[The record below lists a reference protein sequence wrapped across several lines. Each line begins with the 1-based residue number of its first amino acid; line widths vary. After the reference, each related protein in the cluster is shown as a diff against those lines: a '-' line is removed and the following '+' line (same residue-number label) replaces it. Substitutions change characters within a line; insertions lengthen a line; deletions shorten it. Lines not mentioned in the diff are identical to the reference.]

1 MTVEQWL
8 GKDNLLGIDI
18 WMRKY
23 RKGEESFDE
32 WLDRVSGGNKRVKN
46 AIISKK
52 FVPGG
57 RILSNRGIKD
67 TRVTYSNCFMAGS
80 KVLTIDGFKNIEDIA
95 IGDMVLSHDEQFH
108 RVNDIMCREYT
119 GDIYCLE
126 SINFMEPIKCT
137 PNHKIL
143 TNHGWKRADRILACS
158 EQIKA
163 QDKIKMAQHHMIKFT
178 PKIVSALDG
187 FKARDNSKV
196 EVKDGMAQIYT
207 LVNDRGTTTYQHRG
221 NSVRAEWVF
230 DDDFAYFI
238 GRWLGDG
245 SITARRGYKNP
256 SILQIVFN
264 ATTERDAFERCKS
277 IGENVFGIH
286 ASYRETNQNVIALR
300 FESEIIASWFV
311 NHFGEKCDG
320 KFVPNEYLGCVP
332 MMVGLCD
339 ADGTLDT
346 HGAFRIVLKNRKLI
360 DWLYYTMWMNGIN
373 ASPIHSVERQAD
385 TYEFRVGVAISNKF
399 LNPLLSKQYSD
410 GRNNLDVRGDFEYAA
425 LSSISISEDCHC
437 KVYNLSVE
445 DTHTY
450 NVNGVIVHNCYVIA
464 PPEDNIE
471 SIFESR
477 KKLARTYSY
486 GGGCGIDISKLA
498 PAGAKVHNQAEKTSG
513 AVSFMQ
519 GYSQTTEEI
528 GQNGRRGALM
538 ISLDC
543 HHPDLMDFIDIKTKE
558 NSVTKANISVRV
570 TDDFM
575 QAVEDNTDW
584 VMSFTRPET
593 GETITKTAKA
603 RDIFD
608 KLCENNW
615 NWAEPGILFWD
626 NIEEYNLLSNNPDF
640 EYAGTNPC
648 AEEPLPAGGSCL
660 LGSINLSAFV
670 DDCGDFMYDDFYE
683 TVDTGIRY
691 LNEVLDEGLPL
702 HPLQEQRD
710 SVRDWRQVGLGVC
723 GVADMLIKM
732 HLRYDSDEAI
742 EHCRDISIAMANH
755 AMYVSANLA
764 CEKGPYPK
772 YTKGTI
778 TTPFFRANADTL
790 TKNMVENYG
799 LRNSQLLTIAPT
811 GTISTML
818 GISGGIEPIF
828 AKSYKRKTESLH
840 ETTQYYDVLTPIY
853 QKYADEHGL
862 TVNDKFPDWFVDSSE
877 IDYNKRV
884 AMQAAWQK
892 GIDASIS
899 STVNLPNEA
908 TIDDVK
914 NIYMSAWKNGLK
926 GITIYRSGC
935 KREGVL
941 IVEDKNKEEIQTE
954 ESIPRGAIMNCSDDL
969 VGKKR
974 KLTTGCGS
982 LHVLA
987 FFDPYNGDLQ
997 EVYFNKGS
1005 TGGCAN
1011 FMTGL
1016 SRTVSLLCRAGVD
1029 IATIKDQL
1037 DSSGVCPSYA
1047 ARTATKHD
1055 TSKGSCCPMAIGNAL
1070 MDMYKEMQEDVDD
1083 DYDEDYKSYVMSQE
1097 KLNSIKLGVCPECG
1111 EPMTHEGGCDIC
1123 KSCGYSHCG

>member
-1 MTVEQWL
+1 MTVAQWL
-8 GKDNLLGIDI
+8 GEDNKLGIDI
-18 WMRKY
+18 WERKY
-23 RKGEESFDE
+23 RKNNESFDE

-46 AIISKK
+46 AIIDKK
-52 FVPGG
+52 FIPGG

-67 TRVTYSNCFMAGS
+67 TRVTYSNC
-80 KVLTIDGFKNIEDIA
+80 
-95 IGDMVLSHDEQFH
+95 
-108 RVNDIMCREYT
+108 
-119 GDIYCLE
+119 
-126 SINFMEPIKCT
+126 
-137 PNHKIL
+137 
-143 TNHGWKRADRILACS
+143 
-158 EQIKA
+158 
-163 QDKIKMAQHHMIKFT
+163 
-178 PKIVSALDG
+178 
-187 FKARDNSKV
+187 
-196 EVKDGMAQIYT
+196 
-207 LVNDRGTTTYQHRG
+207 
-221 NSVRAEWVF
+221 
-230 DDDFAYFI
+230 
-238 GRWLGDG
+238 
-245 SITARRGYKNP
+245 
-256 SILQIVFN
+256 
-264 ATTERDAFERCKS
+264 
-277 IGENVFGIH
+277 
-286 ASYRETNQNVIALR
+286 
-300 FESEIIASWFV
+300 
-311 NHFGEKCDG
+311 
-320 KFVPNEYLGCVP
+320 
-332 MMVGLCD
+332 
-339 ADGTLDT
+339 
-346 HGAFRIVLKNRKLI
+346 
-360 DWLYYTMWMNGIN
+360 
-373 ASPIHSVERQAD
+373 
-385 TYEFRVGVAISNKF
+385 
-399 LNPLLSKQYSD
+399 
-410 GRNNLDVRGDFEYAA
+410 
-425 LSSISISEDCHC
+425 
-437 KVYNLSVE
+437 
-445 DTHTY
+445 
-450 NVNGVIVHNCYVIA
+450 YVVA
-464 PPEDNIE
+464 PPEDSIE
-471 SIFESR
+471 SIYESR

-486 GGGCGIDISKLA
+486 GGGCGIDLSKLA
-498 PAGAKVHNQAEKTSG
+498 PNGAKVHNQAEKTSG

-543 HHPDLMDFIDIKTKE
+543 HHPDLLDFIDIKTKDG
-558 NSVTKANISVRV
+558 SVTKANISVRV
-570 TDDFM
+570 TNDFM
-575 QAVEDNTDW
+575 QAVEDDTDW
-584 VMSFTRPET
+584 VMFFTREET
-593 GETITKTAKA
+593 GETITKTARA

-615 NWAEPGILFWD
+615 NWAEPGILFWN

-660 LGSINLSAFV
+660 LSSINLSAFV
-670 DDCGDFMYDDFYE
+670 NDCGDFMYDDFY
-683 TVDTGIRY
+683 DTIDVGIRY

-710 SVRDWRQVGLGVC
+710 SVRNWRQVGLGVM

-732 HLRYDSDEAI
+732 HLRYDSNEAI
-742 EHCRDISIAMANH
+742 EHCRDISMAMANH
-755 AMYVSANLA
+755 AMYISANLA

-772 YTKGTI
+772 YTNDVVD
-778 TTPFFRANADTL
+778 TPFFRANADTL
-790 TKNMVENYG
+790 TKNMVDNYG

-862 TVNDKFPDWFVDSSE
+862 TVNDKFPYWFVDSSE

-884 AMQAAWQK
+884 AMQAAWQA

-941 IVEDKNKEEIQTE
+941 VVEDDKSNTTFKTE

-974 KLTTGCGS
+974 KLMTGCGS

-987 FFDPYNGDLQ
+987 FFDSEDGSLQ

-1016 SRTVSLLCRAGVD
+1016 SRTISLLCRAGVD
-1029 IATIKDQL
+1029 IETIKDQL
-1037 DSSGVCPSYA
+1037 DSTGVCPSYA
-1047 ARTATKHD
+1047 TRTATKHD

-1070 MDMYKEMQEDVDD
+1070 IDMYNEMQEEVNDYEDD
-1083 DYDEDYKSYVMSQE
+1083 EITTEEQSYDNV
-1097 KLNSIKLGVCPECG
+1097 NTTAVCPECG
-1111 EPMTHEGGCDIC
+1111 EPLDHEGGCDIC

>member
-1 MTVEQWL
+1 MTIEQWL

-18 WMRKY
+18 WLRKY
-23 RKGEESFDE
+23 RKGEESFDG
-32 WLDRVSGGNKRVKN
+32 WLDRISNGNKKVKK
-46 AIISKK
+46 AIIDKK
-52 FVPGG
+52 FIPGG
-57 RILSNRGIKD
+57 RILSNRGVKN
-67 TRVTYSNCFMAGS
+67 TRVTYSNC
-80 KVLTIDGFKNIEDIA
+80 
-95 IGDMVLSHDEQFH
+95 
-108 RVNDIMCREYT
+108 
-119 GDIYCLE
+119 
-126 SINFMEPIKCT
+126 
-137 PNHKIL
+137 
-143 TNHGWKRADRILACS
+143 
-158 EQIKA
+158 
-163 QDKIKMAQHHMIKFT
+163 
-178 PKIVSALDG
+178 
-187 FKARDNSKV
+187 
-196 EVKDGMAQIYT
+196 
-207 LVNDRGTTTYQHRG
+207 
-221 NSVRAEWVF
+221 
-230 DDDFAYFI
+230 
-238 GRWLGDG
+238 
-245 SITARRGYKNP
+245 
-256 SILQIVFN
+256 
-264 ATTERDAFERCKS
+264 
-277 IGENVFGIH
+277 
-286 ASYRETNQNVIALR
+286 
-300 FESEIIASWFV
+300 
-311 NHFGEKCDG
+311 
-320 KFVPNEYLGCVP
+320 
-332 MMVGLCD
+332 
-339 ADGTLDT
+339 
-346 HGAFRIVLKNRKLI
+346 
-360 DWLYYTMWMNGIN
+360 
-373 ASPIHSVERQAD
+373 
-385 TYEFRVGVAISNKF
+385 
-399 LNPLLSKQYSD
+399 
-410 GRNNLDVRGDFEYAA
+410 
-425 LSSISISEDCHC
+425 
-437 KVYNLSVE
+437 
-445 DTHTY
+445 
-450 NVNGVIVHNCYVIA
+450 YVVA
-464 PPEDNIE
+464 PPEDSIE
-471 SIFESR
+471 SIYESR

-486 GGGCGIDISKLA
+486 GGGCGIDLSKLA

-513 AVSFMQ
+513 AVSFME

-543 HHPDLMDFIDIKTKE
+543 HHPDLMDFIDIKTKDG
-558 NSVTKANISVRV
+558 SVTKANISVRV

-575 QAVEDNTDW
+575 QAVEDDNDW
-584 VMSFTRPET
+584 VMSFTREET
-593 GETITKTAKA
+593 GETITKTARA
-603 RDIFD
+603 RDIFN

-626 NIEEYNLLSNNPDF
+626 TIEDYNLLSNNPDF

-660 LGSINLSAFV
+660 LASINLSAFV
-670 DDCGDFMYDDFYE
+670 DDCGDFMYDDFY
-683 TVDTGIRY
+683 DTIDVGIRY

-710 SVRDWRQVGLGVC
+710 SVRDWRQVGLGVM

-742 EHCRDISIAMANH
+742 EHCRDISMAMANH
-755 AMYVSANLA
+755 AMYVSSNLA

-772 YTKGTI
+772 YTNATVD
-778 TTPFFRANADTL
+778 TPFFRANADTL

-884 AMQAAWQK
+884 VMQSAWQM

-908 TIDDVK
+908 TVDDVK

-941 IVEDKNKEEIQTE
+941 IVEDNNNQTNFKTE
-954 ESIPRGAIMNCSDDL
+954 EEIPRGTIMNCSDDL
-969 VGKKR
+969 IGKKR
-974 KLTTGCGS
+974 KLITGCGS

-987 FFDPYNGDLQ
+987 FFDSDDGSLQ
-997 EVYFNKGS
+997 EVYFNRGS
-1005 TGGCAN
+1005 TGGCSN

-1016 SRTVSLLCRAGVD
+1016 SRTISLLCRAGVD
-1029 IATIKDQL
+1029 IETIKDQL
-1037 DSSGVCPSYA
+1037 DSTGVCPSYA
-1047 ARTATKHD
+1047 TRSATKHD

-1070 MDMYKEMQEDVDD
+1070 MDMYKEMQEEVDD
-1083 DYDEDYKSYVMSQE
+1083 DYDGDCESHVISQE
-1097 KLNSIKLGVCPECG
+1097 KLNSIKLGICPECG